1 MLCIVFSF
9 GENTAFSKH
18 TIIQFDCT
26 CNSLGFIFNNYLTPR
41 VEPDDKGGYYRP
53 KTLD

>member
-9 GENTAFSKH
+9 GENTAFSNL
-18 TIIQFDCT
+18 TAQSCS
-26 CNSLGFIFNNYLTPR
+26 SLGFIFNNHLTQR

-53 KTLD
+53 KTLN